1 MPWDFPSTKLCNIKI
16 ITLGREKN
24 VLGSRPSTVVAF
36 SRNCMF
42 QTRLERDGQEV
53 ERHLVDRVGVGK
65 DALEASREEAV
76 GQGEVGVGQP
86 FKTGSR

>member
-1 MPWDFPSTKLCNIKI
+1 
-16 ITLGREKN
+16 
-24 VLGSRPSTVVAF
+24 
-36 SRNCMF
+36 MF

-76 GQGEVGVGQP
+76 DQGEVGVGVGQP

>member
-1 MPWDFPSTKLCNIKI
+1 MLPTTNLSSRPRLILNFRGEKI
-16 ITLGREKN
+16 VR
-24 VLGSRPSTVVAF
+24 GSRPSTVVAF

-65 DALEASREEAV
+65 DALEASCEEAV